1 MRVDQTDSVLF
12 KDKRVRQAIA
22 LTLNRPQ
29 IIKTLFNGNAD
40 LGNDSPFAPVYPS
53 TVEASPQ
60 RHKDI
65 CRRPSELIAAAGLK
79 KGWKMKLV
87 TYQTAEL
94 PQPRADRQA
103 GASSR
108 SAATSTSRSSPA
120 PSTTRAPR
128 RRRRGSTSR

>member
-1 MRVDQTDSVLF
+1 MRVDQKDSVLF
-12 KDKRVRQAIA
+12 DKRVRQAIA

-53 TVEASPQ
+53 TVGPPGVAQ

-79 KGWKMKLV
+79 KGWKTQLV

-94 PQPRADRQA
+94 PQPRPDRQA

-108 SAATSTSRSSPA
+108 SAAPSTSRS
-120 PSTTRAPR
+120 
-128 RRRRGSTSR
+128 